1 MRTTTKWLALV
12 LAAGVALAP
21 SLAKGQDIGGS
32 VPPMDPPSPLPL
44 NPHLER
50 GGLYGWL
57 EFILLKQTRP
67 IGHQTVAVR
76 GVIDSDGQVEGQPG
90 RFIGSGRAALF
101 TDDLGPLTYAPGTSM
116 GLGYRFRNGFEM
128 DFSWWHTF
136 TARYTGG
143 ASLVPFNFLS
153 KPDLADTFLTASV
166 FNFSPDFAGP
176 MFKTPGLSA
185 TNGGFA
191 IPGQFYG
198 IWNAA
203 DTMDIQFVQRFDQ
216 YDLTARIPI
225 FQTDNDR
232 CYGFLGGRFAWI
244 WERFL
249 WRTVDRGFRAA
260 GTAMVT
266 LDPFTGQI
274 LGSTTVP
281 TGSLIAD
288 DGPENVAIYTNI
300 ISNRMYGPFI
310 GIGNE
315 YYLGH
320 GFSVSLDLKA
330 ALLLD
335 VVKERA
341 KYERG
346 DFATEAKRAKTDFTV
361 APEVQGQLNLWWYP
375 IEGVAIRAGYN
386 AFAFF
391 NTIASEKPIAFNFG
405 SLDPPWEHKFI
416 RVFDGVNVGISFM
429 F

>member
-1 MRTTTKWLALV
+1 MRTTTKWLAFV
-12 LAAGVALAP
+12 LATGVALAP
-21 SLAKGQDIGGS
+21 TLAKGQDIGGN
-32 VPPMDPPSPLPL
+32 VPPADPPIPLPL

-76 GVIDSDGQVEGQPG
+76 GVIDSDGQIEGQPG

-101 TDDLGPLTYAPGTSM
+101 TDDLGPLTYAPGISL

-153 KPDLADTFLTASV
+153 KADLADTFLTASV
-166 FNFSPDFAGP
+166 YNFNPDFSGP
-176 MFKTPGLSA
+176 EFKTPTIGEK
-185 TNGGFA
+185 
-191 IPGQFYG
+191 PGRFYG
-198 IWNAA
+198 IWNGA
-203 DTMDIQFVQRFDQ
+203 DFMDIQFVQRFDQ
-216 YDLTARIPI
+216 YDLTGRIPI

-249 WRTVDRGFRAA
+249 WRTVDRGFRVIAA
-260 GTAMVT
+260 DPTVVI
-266 LDPFTGQI
+266 DPFTGQI
-274 LGSTTVP
+274 LSGNNITGPLVP
-281 TGSLIAD
+281 D
-288 DGPENVAIYTNI
+288 DGAQNVAIYTNI
-300 ISNRMYGPFI
+300 MSNRMYGPFI

-315 YYLGH
+315 CYLGH
-320 GFSVSLDLKA
+320 GFSISLDLKA

-341 KYERG
+341 MYQRG

-361 APEVQGQLNLWWYP
+361 VPEVQGQLNLWWYP
-375 IEGVAIRAGYN
+375 IEGVAVRVGYN

-391 NTIASEKPIAFNFG
+391 NTIGSEKPIAFNFG
-405 SLDPPWEHKFI
+405 GLDPPWDHQFI
-416 RVFDGVNVGISFM
+416 RFFDGVNAGISFM